1 MRALALT
8 VTLGLLMLV
17 LSCVPNYGKPYRP
30 APVWTD
36 ARLVLLARDMT
47 EQDYTVKDDNP
58 VLVEEVGKV
67 YHKMRQSIS
76 WEPPDPS
83 FFVIKEPFIRLLPD
97 GRLEIGEPFLAPL
110 RDEAMVAAL
119 IAHMISHIVYGHLN
133 AILEYNYP
141 REIFTLWGEGSPS
154 IWQEQSDKLK
164 QALKQGY
171 PADWEREASEGA
183 IVMMITAGYDPA
195 AAAEAWE
202 ILNQNANKAVRNS
215 AVMHHLD
222 SEETR
227 RFWEKNRYDV
237 TEPIGGWIREREV
250 WQDALSGIKT
260 LLKPINP

>member
-1 MRALALT
+1 MLT
-8 VTLGLLMLV
+8 ITLGLV
-17 LSCVPNYGKPYRP
+17 LLAVSCAPKYGKPYRL

-36 ARLVLLARDMT
+36 ARLVLLAQDMT
-47 EQDYTVKDDNP
+47 EQDYTIKDDNP

-76 WEPPDPS
+76 WEPPVPS
-83 FFVIKEPFIRLLPD
+83 FLIIKEPSIRLLPD
-97 GRLEIGEPFLAPL
+97 GRLEVGEPFLAPL

-133 AILEYNYP
+133 AILEYKYP
-141 REIFTLWGEGSPS
+141 REIFTLRGEGSPS

-164 QALKQGY
+164 QALKNGY
-171 PADWEREASEGA
+171 PADWEKEASEGA
-183 IVMMITAGYDPA
+183 IAMMISAGYNPA

-202 ILNQNANKAVRNS
+202 ILNHNANKAVRDF
-215 AVMHHLD
+215 ATIHHLD
-222 SEETR
+222 SEEAK
-227 RFWEKNRYDV
+227 RFWEKKRYEV
-237 TEPIGGWIREREV
+237 TEPVGGWMREREV